1 MGDNPAMTPPF
12 QKSGQGKARFFKNL
26 KVTYIMKDG
35 TLEDG
40 SAYSF
45 CMVGVVKTGEAFGV
59 VLVVKGE
66 VGEREREERRGRVFI
81 YS

>member
-1 MGDNPAMTPPF
+1 
-12 QKSGQGKARFFKNL
+12 
-26 KVTYIMKDG
+26 MKDG
-35 TLEDG
+35 TLEDR

-59 VLVVKGE
+59 VLVVKRRG
-66 VGEREREERRGRVFI
+66 GGGREREERGRDFI